1 MSVVDESPYDV
12 RVDAFDDLDAR
23 TAYLLWQLRES
34 VFVVEQQCAYQELDG
49 RDLEPGTRHLWV
61 DSPDGPVG
69 YLRLLDDGDHA
80 RIGRVLVVRAHR
92 GRGLS
97 DALMRARSPRSARVS
112 PCSTRRH
119 RWPAGTRPTATSAP
133 ATTSSTTASST
144 PPCRAERGHEEST
157 TLGSAPWT
165 PPWVGRAPRPRLTW
179 GTDSLTVVEVR
190 AKRASK
196 PLECEQR
203 LCPMVTR
210 FRGPRRAP
218 RAPQPLL
225 VASFER
231 KARSVRDGGLR
242 VIRPLVRADPGGL
255 EQLPAANGEV
265 GDRPDR
271 LDDEGKDPER
281 LRATDFVAAVPRKI
295 PQGRK
300 RHHRLER
307 ATYDDG
313 TSLKGREV

>member
-97 DALMRARSPRSARVS
+97 DALMRAALAEIGPRESVLDAQT
-112 PCSTRRH
+112 PL
-119 RWPAGTRPTATSAP
+119 AGWYETYGYVRAGDDFLDDGILH
-133 ATTSSTTASST
+133 T
-144 PPCRAERGHEEST
+144 PMR
-157 TLGSAPWT
+157 
-165 PPWVGRAPRPRLTW
+165 
-179 GTDSLTVVEVR
+179 TDLHTVVEVR

-196 PLECEQR
+196 PLERGQR
-203 LCPMVTR
+203 LCPW
-210 FRGPRRAP
+210 
-218 RAPQPLL
+218 
-225 VASFER
+225 S
-231 KARSVRDGGLR
+231 
-242 VIRPLVRADPGGL
+242 PG
-255 EQLPAANGEV
+255 
-265 GDRPDR
+265 
-271 LDDEGKDPER
+271 
-281 LRATDFVAAVPRKI
+281 FVAL
-295 PQGRK
+295 G
-300 RHHRLER
+300 
-307 ATYDDG
+307 
-313 TSLKGREV
+313 